1 MKKLFVLGMLL
12 VNVSVFAGNE
22 KGNGGFI
29 QGLLDAELRDRATL
43 TMSDIDKLVENK
55 GEEIKNKVLIP
66 VMDKFLLEKAV
77 KLSPTLIAIQKVF
90 IAQSS
95 KLKLDMKLTHFEVGT
110 CPTGATTCT
119 GDEPFSKIVI
129 DKAAIQS
136 SRFGVSFSELVGLLI
151 HEFEHHFFHETL
163 EHDSYPLARFM
174 MNIIKTSD
182 YLEKTYSTSQI
193 LNAPSIFAGGLWFY
207 SGSADLFCQSKGHNE
222 GAKNFKRMVSL
233 SKADAVDIGLGN
245 GLYYQPYRIIQLV
258 NGKFHFEFYDTTRV
272 RLEQINSYSSITC
285 WDR

>member
-95 KLKLDMKLTHFEVGT
+95 KLKLDMKLSHFEVGT

-136 SRFGVSFSELVGLLI
+136 SRFGVSFSELVGLLT

-163 EHDSYPLARFM
+163 EHDNYPLARFI
-174 MNIIKTSD
+174 MNVIKTSA
-182 YLEKTYSTSQI
+182 YLEKTYLIKDTRK
-193 LNAPSIFAGGLWFY
+193 SIDSVGALY
-207 SGSADLFCQSKGHNE
+207 TGSADLFCQSKGHQE
-222 GAKNFKRMVSL
+222 GAKTFTEITGL
-233 SKADAVDIGLGN
+233 SNSDAYVLNVNNVDGTDRYKTYTLKKLANTEILAFGLA
-245 GLYYQPYRIIQLV
+245 YIQIEKIV
-258 NGKFHFEFYDTTRV
+258 T
-272 RLEQINSYSSITC
+272 YSSITC